1 MFTISAAAKEYIKK
15 KGGVMTLFMESH
27 HSSGG

>member
-1 MFTISAAAKEYIKK
+1 MFMISPEAKAYIKM

-27 HSSGG
+27 HSTGG